1 MSNHTFDVIRKTRE
15 LLIEAVESDNLD
27 GVKFLLEIDY
37 VKGDDWENTT
47 ATTIAYRLEHF
58 EIFLLLIKSDFPYPD
73 NYAEIMPSRGHT
85 RVNRALQELNWH
97 IREIQQLHDD
107 IRNGNTGRIERFIED
122 HPRLKYARDIDN
134 IMAIVTAFYT
144 KNLEVIAILNAHNM
158 MPYDNGAARHIVNHI
173 YSFNEDEILKLQQ
186 INLKYLNPP
195 AEDHIMRLHAKTLIK
210 FDVSEID
217 ELAASREVFY
227 ALTDLHR
234 NELTGEVAQFLILIF
249 FLLLNF
255 LIKINKF
262 SQVPSSNMLQSGQ
275 TSN

>member
-1 MSNHTFDVIRKTRE
+1 MPNNTFDVIRKTRE
-15 LLIEAVESDNLD
+15 LLRVAVESDNID
-27 GVKFLLEIDY
+27 GVKFLLDIDY
-37 VKGDDWENTT
+37 VRGDDWENTT

-97 IREIQQLHDD
+97 IREVQQFHDD
-107 IRNGNTGRIERFIED
+107 IRNGNTGKIERFIEE
-122 HPRLKYARDIDN
+122 HPKLKYVRDIDN

-195 AEDHIMRLHAKTLIK
+195 QEDHIMRLHAKTLIK

-217 ELAASREVFY
+217 EMSASREVFY

-234 NELTGEVAQFLILIF
+234 NEFTGVLLKFSTFLLLSIFELLNSVQFSVLVAQF
-249 FLLLNF
+249 
-255 LIKINKF
+255 
-262 SQVPSSNMLQSGQ
+262 
-275 TSN
+275 